1 MNCAEASSTVGL
13 LEGRDRKVAS
23 PAFAQYA
30 IEWETSCRLEH
41 PLDEATNE
49 RSFLPG

>member
-30 IEWETSCRLEH
+30 IGVGDKAADSSTH
-41 PLDEATNE
+41 
-49 RSFLPG
+49 